1 MTFNIITLSLTI
13 LKVILKNDNLFND
26 TRLNITLS
34 IKTFNII
41 TLCVMTHY
49 NNTQHNDGTMTMCI
63 ITSAL

>member
-26 TRLNITLS
+26 IRHNITLRS
-34 IKTFNII
+34 MTFNII

-49 NNTQHNDGTMTMCI
+49 NNTQHNDGMMTMYI
-63 ITSAL
+63 ITVA